1 MLRRLCGCEKGLSL
15 IEIILAAALLGIVA
29 TGIIAALATSLR
41 VTLVA
46 EEQAVSATLATS
58 QLEDILSTVPPP
70 DGFSLSQTSATMSPR
85 LEQITVTVLA
95 GGEEMYR
102 VTTYKVTPDW

>member
-1 MLRRLCGCEKGLSL
+1 
-15 IEIILAAALLGIVA
+15 
-29 TGIIAALATSLR
+29 
-41 VTLVA
+41 
-46 EEQAVSATLATS
+46 
-58 QLEDILSTVPPP
+58 
-70 DGFSLSQTSATMSPR
+70 MSPR